1 MRIAG
6 ARGAGALEGA
16 ETRSQRGALDRPYRL
31 VIDGGQGGDRR
42 ERPGLREGGLEL
54 AIAGQ
59 VVSREDVDQE
69 RIEKTP
75 VGRIIGARA
84 AAIRGKQR
92 VHRAD
97 AEIGGAFGAGRGA
110 CEAEGREIADPL
122 IALPSPQ
129 RI

>member
-1 MRIAG
+1 MAG
-6 ARGAGALEGA
+6 RAATAANGPACARA
-16 ETRSQRGALDRPYRL
+16 DF
-31 VIDGGQGGDRR
+31 
-42 ERPGLREGGLEL
+42 EL

-97 AEIGGAFGAGRGA
+97 AEIGRAFGAGHGA

-129 RI
+129 RV